1 MTDEV
6 ESLLLGHLKR
16 MQSELARMRE
26 EQRTAYSGQMAIQ
39 QTLNA
44 HSTLLQQ
51 LLEDMASVRARLDRI
66 ERRLDLADA
75 PAH

>member
-6 ESLLLGHLKR
+6 ESLVLGHLKR
-16 MQSELARMRE
+16 IQSELARMRE
-26 EQRTAYSGQMAIQ
+26 EQRTAYSGQMAIR

-51 LLEDMASVRARLDRI
+51 LLENMASVRARLDRI